1 MVSSPERWGAGRA
14 IFSSKDLVDYPTC
27 ASCQRKTGDDR
38 IKQTRGEKNVSVHE
52 DPAIPHHQQDT
63 DYYCGAACAQMVL
76 AQIGGGLLDQNG
88 LYNHN
93 HNVIEPNWYTA
104 PDGLQWT
111 LNNRKPPSSSNY
123 FALYALA
130 NEDAISRKIV
140 WTIQHY
146 NVAPVALVYGS
157 QHWLVVRG
165 YEASAAP
172 TGSGDT
178 SYSITSFDV
187 NNPWPPPPPHDA
199 SDGCGTGGDRGVAD
213 EHIAYSAWQSTYMT
227 GVPAGYWRGQFVA
240 VCDPDPPATR
250 VGRQ

>member
-1 MVSSPERWGAGRA
+1 M
-14 IFSSKDLVDYPTC
+14 
-27 ASCQRKTGDDR
+27 
-38 IKQTRGEKNVSVHE
+38 SVHE

-76 AQIGGGLLDQNG
+76 AQIGAGLLDQNG
-88 LYNHN
+88 LYNDNHN

-111 LNNRKPPSSSNY
+111 LNNRKPASSANY

-130 NEDAISRKIV
+130 SEDAISRKIV
-140 WTIQHY
+140 WTIHHY
-146 NVAPVALVYGS
+146 KVAPVALVYGS

-178 SYSITSFDV
+178 S
-187 NNPWPPPPPHDA
+187 
-199 SDGCGTGGDRGVAD
+199 
-213 EHIAYSAWQSTYMT
+213 
-227 GVPAGYWRGQFVA
+227 
-240 VCDPDPPATR
+240 
-250 VGRQ
+250 